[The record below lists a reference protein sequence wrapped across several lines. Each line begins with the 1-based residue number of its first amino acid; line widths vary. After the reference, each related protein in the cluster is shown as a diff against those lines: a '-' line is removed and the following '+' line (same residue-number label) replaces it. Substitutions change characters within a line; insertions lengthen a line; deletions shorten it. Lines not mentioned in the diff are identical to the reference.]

1 MPGSDGMST
10 SFYKQEIYSVK
21 EVSQAETFQI
31 TGSVPTLTENQ
42 LIELWY
48 NLEGSVYVF
57 SPLLF
62 SFLVREFRP
71 KRCKYIVCYLNIY

>member
-31 TGSVPTLTENQ
+31 TGSVPTLTESQ
-42 LIELWY
+42 LIEL
-48 NLEGSVYVF
+48 
-57 SPLLF
+57 
-62 SFLVREFRP
+62 
-71 KRCKYIVCYLNIY
+71 